1 MRNAINLVLLLLFS
15 SFLKAQN
22 MSISGTVRDASGPLP
37 GVSIVIND
45 TAMGTSTDFDGNYKI
60 IAQKGDALQFSYI
73 GMLSSEVIVKDLLI
87 IDVLMEPAS
96 SLLEEVVVMGYGKTK
111 RLLGTSASLSG
122 RTSGIMIRGASS
134 ISESKRKNLPRHG
147 TLTAG
152 EINDVNR
159 WSEWMRIAKS
169 EYEHRWGFKW
179 RYKVDVMVKDEG
191 GKPLVNVI
199 VKLYDAKN
207 SLVSHMKT
215 DIKGRAVL
223 VYEKSKLQYSDNY
236 VAKVVFD
243 DKVYGRILKKKSEN
257 VRFVLP
263 IQSNCEPAVDIMFTI
278 DATGSMGDEITYLQS
293 ELNYILQN
301 IDQRIKEKRVGLVF
315 YRDRLDD
322 YLVKNFEFSSNL
334 SKVQSHLNAQNAN
347 GGGDFEEAVEEAL
360 KVSVAAE
367 WNDKASARLL
377 FLILDAPPHFTQE
390 NVLIIQK
397 QLKIAQQK
405 GIKII
410 PIVASG
416 ADKDLEFLMRFFSV
430 ATNGTYVF
438 LTDDSGVG
446 NTHLKPTTAAYKVEK
461 LNDLIIRLIND
472 YSNS

>member
-1 MRNAINLVLLLLFS
+1 MRNILKLALLLLFS
-15 SFLKAQN
+15 SFLTAQE
-22 MSISGTVRDASGPLP
+22 MSISGTVSDASGPLP
-37 GVSIVIND
+37 GVNIVIND
-45 TAMGTSTDFDGNYKI
+45 TTTGTTTDFDGNYKM
-60 IAQKGDALQFSYI
+60 IAQKGDTLHFSYI
-73 GMLSSEVIVKDLLI
+73 GMLSAAIVVKDQLI
-87 IDVLMEPAS
+87 IDVLMEPS
-96 SLLEEVVVMGYGKTK
+96 SDTLDEVVVVGYGKTK
-111 RLLGTSASLSG
+111 RVYAAAAAVAGKTP
-122 RTSGIMIRGASS
+122 GIVIRGASS
-134 ISESKRKNLPRHG
+134 ITKTTDTNLPRHG

-152 EINDVNR
+152 EINDVNK

-169 EYEHRWGFKW
+169 EYEQRWGFTWK
-179 RYKVDVMVKDEG
+179 YKADVVVKDVRD
-191 GKPLVNVI
+191 KPLVNVT

-207 SLVSHMKT
+207 TLVSQMKT
-215 DIKGRAVL
+215 DMKGRAVL
-223 VYEKSKLQYSDNY
+223 VYEKLHIQRTEDF

-257 VRFVLP
+257 VEFVLP
-263 IQSNCEPAVDIMFTI
+263 IKSNCEAAVDIMFTI
-278 DATGSMGDEITYLQS
+278 DATGSMSDEIAYLQS

-315 YRDRLDD
+315 YRDRLDE
-322 YLVKNFEFSSNL
+322 YLVRDFEFSSNL
-334 SKVQSHLNAQNAN
+334 SEVQSHLNAQNAA

-367 WNDKASARLL
+367 WNTKASARLL

-390 NVLIIQK
+390 NVSIIQNQIK
-397 QLKIAQQK
+397 LAKEK

-416 ADKDLEFLMRFFSV
+416 ADKELEFLMRFFSV

-446 NTHLKPTTAAYKVEK
+446 NTHLKPTTADFKVEK
-461 LNDLIIRLIND
+461 LNELMIRLINK